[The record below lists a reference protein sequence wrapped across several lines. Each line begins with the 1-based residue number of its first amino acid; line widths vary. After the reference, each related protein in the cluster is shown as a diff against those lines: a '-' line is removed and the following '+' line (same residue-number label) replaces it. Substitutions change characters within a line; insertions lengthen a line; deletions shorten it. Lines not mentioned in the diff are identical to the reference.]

1 MIHFHTMLSGECAA
15 HLRDG
20 VLSWAVDRYV
30 VPADGAAPHLRD
42 GARVGRGRPR
52 HHGVDKVQADATNV
66 CNTR

>member
-1 MIHFHTMLSGECAA
+1 MKHFHTMLSGECAA
-15 HLRDG
+15 HLRDTLTG
-20 VLSWAVDRYV
+20 WAGDSDV

-42 GARVGRGRPR
+42 GASVGGGRPR